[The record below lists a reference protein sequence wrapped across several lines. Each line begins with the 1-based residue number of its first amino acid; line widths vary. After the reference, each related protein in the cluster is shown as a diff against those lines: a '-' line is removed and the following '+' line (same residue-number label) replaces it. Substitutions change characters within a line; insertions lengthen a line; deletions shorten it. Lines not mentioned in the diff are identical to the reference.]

1 MGDVGAGDLLFAGK
15 RCRVRV
21 AAHTPWPKVSVEVKS
36 VSTIA
41 SGGAVVAARLV
52 HKVAIVRQ
60 LIQVMPPVLAVLSTL
75 RRLAVLPT
83 PRRL

>member
-1 MGDVGAGDLLFAGK
+1 MDDVGAGDLLSAGK

-21 AAHTPWPKVSVEVKS
+21 AAHTPWPKVSVEVES

-41 SGGAVVAARLV
+41 SGGAAVAARLV

-60 LIQVMPPVLAVLSTL
+60 LIQVTPPVLAVLSTP